1 MAFMGGLAGLGATP
15 GGFVDMTRKLT
26 EEDQRQQEL
35 GLGDQRMLLN
45 EQQLAR
51 GSHGLGQ
58 LGVEDEG
65 TAALGRALQAAGM
78 SPSAMTGMPD
88 GAMAPPP
95 GAPST
100 PSVGP
105 SAGTPPGT
113 PIGDRFG
120 TWDQTN
126 TPAGL
131 PATVPQ
137 GRQIN
142 GSQSPSGGPPLAQGE
157 PPPGPTPPGT
167 GSGGAPGGMLQGGG
181 FDLQT
186 VTSKILQSNPGIRP
200 EVLMSALAKA
210 APLLNQQAKMELAQA
225 RIQLQQDQLASRQ
238 GTADQANQTKRDLA
252 APDVKAFNSFMAQN
266 PDATPEQ
273 QAAFRQSLR
282 SSGSG
287 PSATQLKMDETAR
300 RIDVI
305 DGITTDALQS
315 LKSGYAN
322 GDYLVGV
329 GGKTQRVSE
338 VLSNLSGWSDQTAAN
353 NFAQKLELLK
363 TMAPQVLAGTARTSK
378 DERARVDRII
388 RGLDAGDTSQIT
400 IADLQYLQNVVKQ
413 LRPATSGAKTA
424 PQAGGITP
432 GGNDPM
438 AAQRAAAKAAGYTD
452 EQIDAYLKKRK

>member
-1 MAFMGGLAGLGATP
+1 
-15 GGFVDMTRKLT
+15 
-26 EEDQRQQEL
+26 
-35 GLGDQRMLLN
+35 
-45 EQQLAR
+45 
-51 GSHGLGQ
+51 
-58 LGVEDEG
+58 
-65 TAALGRALQAAGM
+65 M
-78 SPSAMTGMPD
+78 S
-88 GAMAPPP
+88 
-95 GAPST
+95 
-100 PSVGP
+100 
-105 SAGTPPGT
+105 
-113 PIGDRFG
+113 
-120 TWDQTN
+120 
-126 TPAGL
+126 
-131 PATVPQ
+131 
-137 GRQIN
+137 
-142 GSQSPSGGPPLAQGE
+142 
-157 PPPGPTPPGT
+157 
-167 GSGGAPGGMLQGGG
+167 GGG
-181 FDLQT
+181 FDLRT
-186 VTSKILQSNPGIRP
+186 VTSKILESNPGIKP
-200 EVLMSALAKA
+200 QVLMSALEKA

-225 RIQLQQDQLASRQ
+225 RIELQQRGLDVRQQIAADNNASR
-238 GTADQANQTKRDLA
+238 ADIAAGNNASREGIAGGNNQTKRDLA
-252 APDVKAFNSFMAQN
+252 VPDVKAFNSFMAQN

-438 AAQRAAAKAAGYTD
+438 AAQRAAAKKAGYTD
-452 EQIDAYLKKRK
+452 EEIDAYLKKRK